1 MSINID
7 INKVT
12 TTIDDYI
19 NKITRIIEKKKIC
32 LIDLNNL
39 NNKIKKIELL
49 NNNEKISQIKKDLEE
64 KEKSLNNKIQLLEK
78 EKKEFENKEK
88 QKIIFTTTLAES
100 IEEKKTEII
109 NKISIIQNIIEPIKF
124 QYTEFKNIFYKI
136 EEIIKL
142 EDIKNIENIVKEEI
156 KKIGQILSD
165 ENNTN
170 FICNKIEE
178 DINKAIDDFG
188 IKIRERN
195 SMIEQIIK
203 EKPGIFFG
211 TRKINYTRAWDIS
224 KEIYNATIEIS
235 QLNNNRYNCE
245 ILNDIRQIF
254 TEIIELC
261 QK

>member
-1 MSINID
+1 MSIDIDNITQT
-7 INKVT
+7 IN
-12 TTIDDYI
+12 DHI

-39 NNKIKKIELL
+39 NKKIELL
-49 NNNEKISQIKKDLEE
+49 NNNEEISQIKKKLED
-64 KEKSLNNKIQLLEK
+64 KEKSLNDKIQLLKK

-88 QKIIFTTTLAES
+88 QKIVFTTTLAES
-100 IEEKKTEII
+100 IEEKKQEII
-109 NKISIIQNIIEPIKF
+109 NKILIIQNIIEPLKYI
-124 QYTEFKNIFYKI
+124 YTEFTNIFSKT
-136 EEIIKL
+136 EEIKNTINL
-142 EDIKNIENIVKEEI
+142 EDIENIVNEEI

-165 ENNTN
+165 KNNTN

-178 DINKAIDDFG
+178 DINKAIDNFG

-195 SMIEQIIK
+195 SMIEKIIK
-203 EKPGIFFG
+203 EKAGIFFG
-211 TRKINYTRAWDIS
+211 RRKINYTRAWDIS
-224 KEIYNATIEIS
+224 KEIYNATEERLK
-235 QLNNNRYNCE
+235 LNNNRYNCE

>member
-1 MSINID
+1 MSIDIDNITQT
-7 INKVT
+7 IN
-12 TTIDDYI
+12 DHI

-39 NNKIKKIELL
+39 NKKIELL
-49 NNNEKISQIKKDLEE
+49 NNNEEISQIKKKLED
-64 KEKSLNNKIQLLEK
+64 KEKSLNDKIQLLEK

-124 QYTEFKNIFYKI
+124 QYTEFYKI
-136 EEIIKL
+136 EEIINIIKL

-195 SMIEQIIK
+195 SMIEKIIK

-211 TRKINYTRAWDIS
+211 TPKINYTHAWGIS